1 VNLTAAQART
11 RFAAARVARLATV
24 GADGAPHLV
33 PVTFA
38 LGDVPG
44 DAPGHASAGAPG
56 DRIGHA
62 SGGPGGEPLG
72 DVPGSLPGDPA
83 TRAAPY
89 PDTLYFAVDHK
100 PKRSTDLRRLRNI
113 AAEPRVSLLADHYA
127 DDWARLW
134 WARADGVARVVPDGA
149 VRDAGLA
156 LLRRKHPQYA
166 EAPPRGPV
174 VAIEVRAWTGWAFT
188 G

>member
-1 VNLTAAQART
+1 MNLTAAQART

-38 LGDVPG
+38 LGDLPG
-44 DAPGHASAGAPG
+44 KASGE
-56 DRIGHA
+56 A
-62 SGGPGGEPLG
+62 SGGT
-72 DVPGSLPGDPA
+72 PGDPVGELLGDGGS
-83 TRAAPY
+83 PH

-100 PKRSTDLRRLRNI
+100 PKRSADLRRLRNI

-156 LLRRKHPQYA
+156 LLRRKYPQYA
-166 EAPPRGPV
+166 EVPPRGPV
-174 VAIEVRAWTGWAFT
+174 VAIEVRTWTGWAFT